1 MNLSPT
7 EKKVLLGYMRN
18 PSADPTELSDMLDI
32 SYWTLMKARKR
43 LIEKGVMKFI
53 WVPDFKG
60 VGASI
65 IFSGFGSIKSG
76 GRAPQVSS
84 DMLFFTAMEN
94 KKGFG
99 MGLARDYNTLYREF
113 LRFSESFGSLR
124 AEKFGVDMIPVETAD
139 IWRFADFY
147 PLLSKDLNIDVPII
161 DKGHDGKTDSAL
173 RRSEMDVY
181 MGIISHPDW
190 TGEMIAKELGTS
202 RQRVLR
208 LREKFERSG
217 LIRKKAIVDLKNL
230 GYEVLLFVTWRMR
243 PSIYRKMYEN
253 INKYPLNPIILG
265 ISTPMQGIAV
275 AAFKSFRESRET
287 IERLSSWANPEE
299 NLLGEPDTLF
309 MSIQDSN
316 FPKYFEFSG
325 VVKTILN
332 AV

>member
-7 EKKVLLGYMRN
+7 EKKALLGYLRN
-18 PSADPTELSDMLDI
+18 PSADPTELSDILDI

-43 LIEKGVMKFI
+43 LIEKGVMRFI
-53 WVPDFKG
+53 WVPDFK
-60 VGASI
+60 VMGASI
-65 IFSGFGSIKSG
+65 IFSGFGSIKSE

-84 DMLFFTAMEN
+84 DMVFFTTMEN

-99 MGLARDYNTLYREF
+99 IGLAKDYNTLYKEF
-113 LRFSESFGSLR
+113 LRFSERFGYLR

-147 PLLSKDLNIDVPII
+147 PLLSKDLNMEVEFIE
-161 DKGHDGKTDSAL
+161 KEYGKTDITL
-173 RRSEMDVY
+173 RRSEKDVY

-208 LREKFERSG
+208 LKEKFERSG

-265 ISTPMQGIAV
+265 ISTPIQGMAM
-275 AAFKSFRESRET
+275 AAFRSFRESRET

-299 NLLGEPDTLF
+299 TLIGEPDTLF

-316 FPKYFEFSG
+316 FPKYFDFSG
-325 VVKTILN
+325 VAKTILN
-332 AV
+332 TG